1 MNPYQNLK
9 RVEPANQN
17 KEELTMNL
25 KPLHDKVIVT
35 DLERGEKKTK
45 AGVILLDD
53 STVAAGERGIRPR
66 WARVY
71 AVGPEQKDVSVGEW
85 ILLEPGRWTVGQDL
99 THDDGEV
106 TRVWLA
112 DNEAILAVSEVNPE
126 EL

>member
-85 ILLEPGRWTVGQDL
+85 ILLEHGRWTVGQDL